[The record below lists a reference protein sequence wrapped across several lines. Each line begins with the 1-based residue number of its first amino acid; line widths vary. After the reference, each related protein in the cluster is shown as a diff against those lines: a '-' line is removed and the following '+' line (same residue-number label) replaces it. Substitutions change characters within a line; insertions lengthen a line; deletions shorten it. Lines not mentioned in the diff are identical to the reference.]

1 MRNGELWKEDKQG
14 KRFIERA
21 WRLISMTT
29 AERLKKADELH
40 QRGYNCAQSVACAF
54 ADKTG
59 VPADV
64 LFAANEGYGA
74 GCGTMDGVCGA
85 LMGAVMLGSLK
96 SSTRSLEAPNSKP
109 ATMQLSRKLLKAFE
123 DSAGALYCKDLKGVE
138 TGKVIC
144 SCPDCIRKAC
154 ELAADIVYGDKD

>member
-1 MRNGELWKEDKQG
+1 
-14 KRFIERA
+14 
-21 WRLISMTT
+21 MTI

-40 QRGYNCAQSVACAF
+40 QHGYNCAQSVVCSF

-59 VPADV
+59 VSADM

-74 GCGTMDGVCGA
+74 GAGTMDGVCGA

-96 SSTRSLEAPNSKP
+96 SSTRNLEAPDSKP
-109 ATMQLSRKLLKAFE
+109 ATMQLSRKLMKAFE

-154 ELAADIVYGDKD
+154 GLAADIVYGDKDLNFPTRQ